1 MLPDGVGVVQY
12 RGIPPPPGSGY
23 ASSQVVTMERV
34 SGTWSAESLVRE
46 YPLSSQV
53 SPGEGALGARSS
65 PDGSRRV
72 VWVVDSFLRLYFR
85 DGSQAWTEVWPG
97 MSTLV
102 LGAWSSGDG
111 KFAFLV
117 KGNVELWEP

>member
-1 MLPDGVGVVQY
+1 
-12 RGIPPPPGSGY
+12 
-23 ASSQVVTMERV
+23 MERV

-46 YPLSSQV
+46 YPFV
-53 SPGEGALGARSS
+53 VPVEDGEGTLGARSS
-65 PDGSRRV
+65 PDGSRRA

-85 DGSQAWTEVWPG
+85 DGSQPWTEVSPG